1 VKFRPYLKIM
11 ETIKING
18 VGYNIDAVQSMT
30 KEQFFALP
38 VHDISMGKILKE
50 KRAEAMEEVWAILSS
65 KFKNNGKS
73 IGNGTQNK
81 AVEPEVLS
89 TSGGDGAANKRTVP
103 KSKRNAI
110 SDGDA
115 EQRGSDN
122 A

>member
-1 VKFRPYLKIM
+1 M

-38 VHDISMGKILKE
+38 VHGISMGKILKE
-50 KRAEAMEEVWAILSS
+50 KRAEAMEEVWAILNS
-65 KFKNNGKS
+65 KFKNNGKHF
-73 IGNGTQNK
+73 GNGTENK
-81 AVEPEVLS
+81 TVESEVLS
-89 TSGGDGAANKRTVP
+89 VSGGDGVTNKRAVP
-103 KSKRNAI
+103 KLKRNAVGN
-110 SDGDA
+110 GDT

>member
-1 VKFRPYLKIM
+1 M

-18 VGYNIDAVQSMT
+18 VGYNIDAVQLMT

-38 VHDISMGKILKE
+38 VHSVSMGKVLKE

-65 KFKNNGKS
+65 KFKNNGKHF
-73 IGNGTQNK
+73 GNGTEDK
-81 AVEPEVLS
+81 IVKPEVLS

-103 KSKRNAI
+103 KSKRNTV
-110 SDGDA
+110 SDGDT

>member
-1 VKFRPYLKIM
+1 M

-38 VHDISMGKILKE
+38 VHDISMGKVLKE

-65 KFKNNGKS
+65 KFKNNGKHF
-73 IGNGTQNK
+73 GNGTQNK
-81 AVEPEVLS
+81 TVESEVLS
-89 TSGGDGAANKRTVP
+89 TSGGDGFANKRTVP
-103 KSKRNAI
+103 KPKRNAVGN
-110 SDGDA
+110 GDT